1 MPHVR
6 TPAQTG
12 RKVVSKRKRMFAKR
26 ELAKDDMG
34 DEQKNHANLI
44 QQIENN
50 KIESCL
56 ETLNMSWEPIPI
68 FDNNSPD
75 PGHLA
80 SISSAT
86 DCRQDS
92 INDETQVFN
101 HDIKSIF
108 RSQHT
113 ERTQSH
119 SIGLPLQASQLNH
132 LQPWTSYDRPCLS
145 HRKRLASHQISPKAS
160 DVINFGDAQS
170 LGSEYPSGAR
180 SKFEPGI
187 SNLETSARVLSMQKK
202 SVLDPQISART
213 EQDNETSN
221 IHQQSTG
228 MLFPNQPNYVPRSV
242 EAHTIFAPK

>member
-101 HDIKSIF
+101 HNIKSIF

-113 ERTQSH
+113 ERTQSP

-160 DVINFGDAQS
+160 DVINLGDAQS
-170 LGSEYPSGAR
+170 LGSEYPS
-180 SKFEPGI
+180 PGM

-202 SVLDPQISART
+202 SVLNPQISART